1 MSSLFFLDY
10 VKFMLS
16 SQLLVT
22 IDTLLVLKRGV
33 DSESRIRESY

>member
-33 DSESRIRESY
+33 DCESRLRESN